1 MAVRVGMTSHL
12 TSLTQMCG
20 ATKNS
25 ARMRAVYPKTLDLEA
40 AAIADPRVMG

>member
-1 MAVRVGMTSHL
+1 
-12 TSLTQMCG
+12 MCG

-40 AAIADPRVMG
+40 AAIADPRSMG